1 MGETNVMIMRLRDGK
16 IICALS
22 NMLCGFNDSFAP
34 RFIKSSASAQTLCR
48 RLVYRFF
55 RVDLLHLPHLL
66 KPWMADPAP

>member
-1 MGETNVMIMRLRDGK
+1 
-16 IICALS
+16 
-22 NMLCGFNDSFAP
+22 MLCGFNDSFAP

-66 KPWMADPAP
+66 KPWMADPAS